1 MALVGLSEW
10 HIVAMETVVFKL
22 WIHGPLEENTLTAS
36 SFVTEKN
43 EYVNISD
50 MLKWI
55 SSVAI
60 SK

>member
-22 WIHGPLEENTLTAS
+22 WIRRPLEENTLTAS

-50 MLKWI
+50 MLMWI

>member
-22 WIHGPLEENTLTAS
+22 WIRGPLEENTLTAS